1 MNRNLRHGRVC
12 RHLDIATTAKNA
24 AAASAPITTVTQIE
38 GATPIPASD
47 TDMASG
53 ATADINKQGLVPH
66 ATSRITVLGS
76 KGSLVA
82 EATLLL
88 QRPGGR
94 LVRESGEGL
103 KVIPFS
109 YNDPYVGTIR
119 TFLDAIETGCQP
131 FGDWNRWS
139 AFHSSRRGNQ
149 EINCGKNSRQDR
161 DRRQRA
167 CSCLRERRKAWAKN
181 YALPDDSRTPE
192 RYPNVAEDSNEIRT
206 LTISDAL

>member
-1 MNRNLRHGRVC
+1 VC

-53 ATADINKQGLVPH
+53 ATADINKQGLVAH

-82 EATLLL
+82 ETTLL

-103 KVIPFS
+103 KEIPFS
-109 YNDPYVGTIR
+109 YNDP
-119 TFLDAIETGCQP
+119 
-131 FGDWNRWS
+131 
-139 AFHSSRRGNQ
+139 
-149 EINCGKNSRQDR
+149 
-161 DRRQRA
+161 
-167 CSCLRERRKAWAKN
+167 
-181 YALPDDSRTPE
+181 
-192 RYPNVAEDSNEIRT
+192 
-206 LTISDAL
+206 